1 MSKLIRINHSKVQK
15 IKLKVSLLKET
26 MHKTNKNMFISVI
39 WTNNNSELSPK
50 EKDLK
55 LSRQILF
62 QETNLNSKC
71 WTIYLRLFKKETL
84 NYLIL
89 AKFWISN
96 NNKVLIEIKAKRL
109 PLLNRETFRVLKRLK
124 MINSTLWILKL
135 IKNWNKIIFLIWK

>member
-1 MSKLIRINHSKVQK
+1 MSKLIKINHSKVQK

-71 WTIYLRLFKKETL
+71 
-84 NYLIL
+84 
-89 AKFWISN
+89 
-96 NNKVLIEIKAKRL
+96 
-109 PLLNRETFRVLKRLK
+109 
-124 MINSTLWILKL
+124 
-135 IKNWNKIIFLIWK
+135 